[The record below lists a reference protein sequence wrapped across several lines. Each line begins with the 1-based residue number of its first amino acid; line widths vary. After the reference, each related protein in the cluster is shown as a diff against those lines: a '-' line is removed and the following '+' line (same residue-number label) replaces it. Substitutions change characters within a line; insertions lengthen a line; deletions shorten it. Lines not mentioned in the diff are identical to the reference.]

1 MADWERDGPVGGQRL
16 MCPHASWPAPEAN
29 LLNWGLQASPGSI
42 VRVLLKARVFLSL
55 FTPERFP

>member
-1 MADWERDGPVGGQRL
+1 MHSYCTTKSLVASVYL
-16 MCPHASWPAPEAN
+16 SWPAPEAN